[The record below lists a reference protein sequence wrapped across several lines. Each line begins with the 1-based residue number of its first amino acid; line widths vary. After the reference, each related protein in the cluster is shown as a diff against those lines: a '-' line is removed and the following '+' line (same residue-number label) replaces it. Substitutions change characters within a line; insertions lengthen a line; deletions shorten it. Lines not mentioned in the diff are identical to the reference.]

1 MLLEIDYVED
11 FLFACFVRE
20 CFYHTTIPFALLRG
34 KVRLLAFAIIPFTAL
49 VTGILIDLK
58 TGTLFYGFVFPA
70 VTSLLSMIVFQRYIA
85 TDGVKNRTGEPNE

>member
-1 MLLEIDYVED
+1 MLKTFCLLALCVNV
-11 FLFACFVRE
+11 F
-20 CFYHTTIPFALLRG
+20 TIPFALLRG

-85 TDGVKNRTGEPNE
+85 TDRIKNRTGEPNE